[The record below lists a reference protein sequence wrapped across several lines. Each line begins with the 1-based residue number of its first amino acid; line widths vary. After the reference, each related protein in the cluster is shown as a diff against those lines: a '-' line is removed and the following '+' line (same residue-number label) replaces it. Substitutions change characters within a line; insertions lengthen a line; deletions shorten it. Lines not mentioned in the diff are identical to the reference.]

1 MKKSICL
8 CINLIFIAFISLN
21 GQVTNNQELRKI
33 EGIKRM
39 SPFNLEEIKVRW
51 KKAALENCSG
61 VPCTSTVCTAGTP
74 SSSPT
79 VNVNTALTAITIP
92 TTGATGI
99 GTPTGLPAGVTASW
113 SANVIMIS
121 GTPTA
126 AGNFSYSIPLT
137 GGCGSVNGTG
147 SITVNSCPNN
157 TAGTPSSSPTVNV
170 NTALTAITIPTT
182 GATGIGT
189 PTGLPAGVT
198 ASWSA
203 NVITISGTPTAAG
216 NFSYSIPLTGG
227 CGSVN
232 ATGSITVNCPN
243 NTAGTPSSSPTVN
256 VNTALTAIT
265 IPTTGAT
272 GIGTPTGLPAGVTAS
287 WSANVITI
295 SGTPT
300 AAGNFSYSIPL
311 TGGCGSVNATG
322 SITVNSCPNN
332 TAGTPSYSPI
342 NCGSSMTITISTT
355 GATGIGTPIG
365 LPSGVTASWSANVIT
380 ISGTAPVSDFSYT
393 IPLTG
398 GCGSVNAT
406 GSITVNCF

>member
-61 VPCTSTVCTAGTP
+61 VPCTSTVC
-74 SSSPT
+74 
-79 VNVNTALTAITIP
+79 
-92 TTGATGI
+92 
-99 GTPTGLPAGVTASW
+99 
-113 SANVIMIS
+113 
-121 GTPTA
+121 
-126 AGNFSYSIPLT
+126 
-137 GGCGSVNGTG
+137 
-147 SITVNSCPNN
+147 
-157 TAGTPSSSPTVNV
+157 
-170 NTALTAITIPTT
+170 
-182 GATGIGT
+182 
-189 PTGLPAGVT
+189 
-198 ASWSA
+198 
-203 NVITISGTPTAAG
+203 
-216 NFSYSIPLTGG
+216 
-227 CGSVN
+227 
-232 ATGSITVNCPN
+232 
-243 NTAGTPSSSPTVN
+243 TAGTPSSSPTVN